1 LVSPFHQV
9 ALGVDMRFV
18 VLVRTLV
25 WAWAS
30 LLLICHGLP
39 MLGQQSAST
48 EIVPPLVQ
56 FNGVLTDLNGKPLT
70 GVVGVT
76 FCLYKDSQGGAPLW
90 METQN
95 VQPNRSGHYS
105 VMLGSATSQGLPFDL
120 FVSGEARWLGVQAQ
134 GQSEQPRVLLLSVP
148 YALKAGDAETV
159 GGLPP
164 SAFVLATPAT
174 TAASSIAATSNAAHS
189 SSPGIAPPATVTGSG
204 TVNFLPLWTGTSTI
218 GNSVLFQSGT
228 GGTAKVGIN
237 TSTPASTLDVRGAG
251 TIRGLLSLPATGTA
265 TATAGTNSQPLDLAA
280 SAFNSSTA
288 KAQNET
294 FQWQAEPAGNNTSS
308 PSGTLNL
315 LFGSGTSKP
324 TETGLKISKTGVFTF
339 ASGQT
344 FPGTGNGTITGVTA
358 GTDLTGGGTSGSVT
372 LNLDT
377 AKVPLLAGGNSFS
390 GNQSVNG
397 NVSATQLVSSAAQ
410 GTAPLQVTSTTL
422 VPNLNASFLGGF
434 PASAFQPAGSY
445 ATLAANT
452 FAGTQTVSTGDVSV
466 GSGDIDLPA
475 TTSASVGVVNL
486 GGTPYLHACC
496 SASADNIFVGP
507 SAGNFMTTG
516 AYNTAAGYRALISNT
531 SGTAN
536 VGLGAWALN
545 QNTSGYDDTAV
556 GVGALINNTTG
567 ISNTATGDSA
577 LSANTTGI
585 GNTAAGDSALLSSTT
600 GQQNTADGMY
610 ALGYNT
616 TGSLNTAIGY
626 GSGNTT
632 NSALTTGSNNT
643 FVGYNANPGTQ
654 SALNNATAIGASAQV
669 TASNAMVLGS
679 INGVNGATASVNV
692 GIGTTAPAYSLDV
705 HGTGNFT
712 GLITFAP
719 GQTFPGTGTIS
730 GVTAGTDLTG
740 GGASGNVTLNLD
752 TTKVVTGVLAGT
764 DLTGGGT
771 GGVQTLN
778 LDTTKVPQLN
788 AANTFTGNQTV
799 SGNLSATGVVTG
811 SSFQIGSNLFAFGSY
826 ANGNAFLGFA
836 GNSTTS
842 GSLNTAVGEVALQ
855 NNTSGFQNTAVGVN
869 TLFSNTTGNDNT
881 ASGEGALNSNTTGGA
896 NVGSGFEALAATT
909 TGSNNT
915 GIGSFALELN
925 TTGSDNTAL
934 GLAAGYTPDLQ
945 KTTGSNNTFVGY
957 FSVLGGPNE
966 TTLSNATAVGA
977 LAEVDQSNSL
987 VLGSINGVNTAT
999 ADTNVG
1005 IGTTAPQTL
1014 FHIDHV
1020 PQPGVGTDVAEIT
1033 SGGSIDVAS
1042 LLLKN
1047 TGSGG
1052 YRLRVGA
1059 GTGSGYLA
1067 SSGPMVFITND
1078 TGSPSF
1084 PSPAAL
1090 TIDTSGNVSIKGN
1103 LSKGGGSFKIDHP
1116 LDPANKYLYHSFVE
1130 SPDMMNVYN
1139 GNVVTNQRG
1148 LATVV
1153 LPDYFEALNR
1163 DFRYQLTVIGQFAQ
1177 AIVARE
1183 ILRNRFTIRTDKPG
1197 VKVSWQ
1203 VTGIRHDA
1211 YADAHRIQVEEEK
1224 APQEQ
1229 GRYLHP
1235 ELFGASPE
1243 QAIGMRLPPRLPQD
1257 LP

>member
-1 LVSPFHQV
+1 
-9 ALGVDMRFV
+9 MRFAF
-18 VLVRTLV
+18 VRLRIL
-25 WAWAS
+25 AS
-30 LLLICHGLP
+30 LLLVCHGLP
-39 MLGQQSAST
+39 MLGQQSGAT
-48 EIVPPLVQ
+48 AANLIVPPLVQ
-56 FNGVLTDLNGKPLT
+56 FNGVLTDVNGKPLT
-70 GVVGVT
+70 GVIGVT

-95 VQPNRSGHYS
+95 VQPNKAGRYS
-105 VMLGSATSQGLPFDL
+105 VMLGSTTSAGLPLDL
-120 FVSGEARWLGVQAQ
+120 FSSGEARWLGVQPQ
-134 GQSEQPRVLLLSVP
+134 GQDEQPRVVLLSVP

-164 SAFVLATPAT
+164 SAFVLATPPVGA
-174 TAASSIAATSNAAHS
+174 TAAPTGASVATSS
-189 SSPGIAPPATVTGSG
+189 GSAPPAGTVTGSG
-204 TVNFLPLWTGTSTI
+204 TVNFVPLWTSTSNL

-228 GGTAKVGIN
+228 GSTAKIGIN
-237 TSTPASTLDVRGAG
+237 TTTPGGALDVNGSG
-251 TIRGLLSLPATGTA
+251 TVRGLFSLPATGTA
-265 TATAGTNSQPLDLAA
+265 TATAGKNSQAQDFVA
-280 SAFNSSTA
+280 SSFNSSTA
-288 KAQNET
+288 KAVNQT
-294 FQWQAEPAGNNTSS
+294 FQWQAEPAGNNTTS

-324 TETGLKISKTGVFTF
+324 AETGLKISNTGIFTF

-344 FPGTGNGTITGVTA
+344 FPGTGKGTITGVTA
-358 GTDLTGGGTSGSVT
+358 GTDLTGGGSSGGVT

-377 AKVPLLAGGNSFS
+377 TKVPQLAGGNSFS

-434 PASAFQPAGSY
+434 SASTFQPAGSY

-452 FAGTQTVSTGDVSV
+452 FVGTQTVSSGNVSLS
-466 GSGDIDLPA
+466 SGDLNLPA
-475 TTSASVGVVNL
+475 TTSATVGVLNL
-486 GGTPYLHACC
+486 GGTPFLHACC
-496 SASADNIFVGP
+496 SASADNIFIGP
-507 SAGNFMTTG
+507 SAGNFATTG
-516 AYNTAAGYRALISNT
+516 TYNTAEGY
-531 SGTAN
+531 
-536 VGLGAWALN
+536 
-545 QNTSGYDDTAV
+545 
-556 GVGALINNTTG
+556 GALVANTAG
-567 ISNTATGDSA
+567 GSNTATGSLALELNTTGSNNTADGNEALVSNTTGAFNTAAGAGALYSNTTGGSNTALGDIA
-577 LSANTTGI
+577 LSANTTGSD
-585 GNTAAGDSALLSSTT
+585 NTALGTVAGGASP
-600 GQQNTADGMY
+600 
-610 ALGYNT
+610 
-616 TGSLNTAIGY
+616 
-626 GSGNTT
+626 
-632 NSALTTGSNNT
+632 NSALTTGNLDT
-643 FVGYNANPGTQ
+643 YVGAFTSSGTQ
-654 SALNNATAIGASAQV
+654 LNLSNATAIGAYAEV
-669 TASNAMVLGS
+669 TENNALVLGS
-679 INGVNGATASVNV
+679 INGVNSATASVNV

-712 GLITFAP
+712 GLINFAS

-740 GGASGNVTLNLD
+740 GGGTGNVTLNVD
-752 TTKVVTGVLAGT
+752 TTKVVTGVVAGT

-811 SSFQIGSNLFAFGSY
+811 SGFQIGSNLFAFGSY
-826 ANGNAFLGFA
+826 ANENAFLGFA
-836 GNSTTS
+836 GNTTTTGKYNTATGS
-842 GSLNTAVGEVALQ
+842 GALFSNTAGEGNTAIGNLALEFNTGGIENIATGLGALEFNTTGNWNSGLGTATLVENTTGSYNTAVGGSALYY
-855 NNTSGFQNTAVGVN
+855 NTV
-869 TLFSNTTGNDNT
+869 
-881 ASGEGALNSNTTGGA
+881 
-896 NVGSGFEALAATT
+896 
-909 TGSNNT
+909 GSNN
-915 GIGSFALELN
+915 S
-925 TTGSDNTAL
+925 AL
-934 GLAAGYTPDLQ
+934 GINAGVPTTFTT
-945 KTTGSNNTFVGY
+945 TTGSNNTFVGA
-957 FSVLGGPNE
+957 FTGPGAQTN
-966 TTLSNATAVGA
+966 LSNATAVGA
-977 LAEVDQSNSL
+977 NAEVDASNAL
-987 VLGSINGVNTAT
+987 VLGSINGVNSAT

-1014 FHIDHV
+1014 FHIDHA
-1020 PQPGVGTDVAEIT
+1020 PQPGVGTDVAEIS

-1067 SSGPMVFITND
+1067 SSGPMVFITAD

-1084 PSPAAL
+1084 PSPAAM
-1090 TIDTSGNVSIKGN
+1090 TIDNSGNVHITGN

-1116 LDPANKYLYHSFVE
+1116 LDPANKFLYHSFVE

-1139 GNVVTNQRG
+1139 GNVITDQDG

-1153 LPDYFEALNR
+1153 LPEYFEALNR

-1177 AIVARE
+1177 AIVAEE
-1183 ILRNRFTIRTDKPG
+1183 ISRNRFTIRTDKPG

-1224 APQEQ
+1224 SPQEQ

-1243 QAIGMRLPPRLPQD
+1243 QAIGTRLPVGAATGDKSAMAMSRSR
-1257 LP
+1257 

>member
-1 LVSPFHQV
+1 
-9 ALGVDMRFV
+9 MRFV
-18 VLVRTLV
+18 ILVRIRV
-25 WAWAS
+25 FVCAS
-30 LLLICHGLP
+30 LLLICQGLP
-39 MLGQQSAST
+39 ALGQQSAATTASLN
-48 EIVPPLVQ
+48 VPPLVKYS
-56 FNGVLTDLNGKPLT
+56 GVLTDVNGKPLT

-76 FCLYKDSQGGAPLW
+76 FFLYKDSEGGAPLW

-95 VQPNRSGHYS
+95 VQPNKSGHYS
-105 VMLGSATSQGLPFDL
+105 VMLGSTTSQGLPVDL
-120 FVSGEARWLGVQAQ
+120 FVSGEARWLGVQPQ

-164 SAFVLATPAT
+164 SAFVLATPQTVAGSAAANAT
-174 TAASSIAATSNAAHS
+174 I
-189 SSPGIAPPATVTGSG
+189 PGGAPPPAGTVTGSG
-204 TVNFLPLWTGTSTI
+204 TVNFVPLWTSTSNI
-218 GNSVLFQSGT
+218 GNSALFQSGT
-228 GGTAKVGIN
+228 GSTAKMGIN
-237 TSTPASTLDVRGAG
+237 TTTPGSALDVNGSG
-251 TIRGLLSLPATGTA
+251 TVRGLFSLPPTGMA
-265 TATAGTNSQPLDLAA
+265 TATAGKNSQAQDLVA
-280 SAFNSSTA
+280 SSFNSSTA
-288 KAQNET
+288 RAVNQT

-324 TETGLKISKTGVFTF
+324 SETGLKISNTGIFTF

-358 GTDLTGGGTSGSVT
+358 GTDLTGGGSSGSVT

-377 AKVPLLAGGNSFS
+377 TKVPQLAGGNSFS

-397 NVSATQLVSSAAQ
+397 NVSATQLVSNAAQ

-422 VPNLNASFLGGF
+422 VPNLNSGFLGGF
-434 PASAFQPAGSY
+434 SASAFQPAGSY

-475 TTSASVGVVNL
+475 TTSATVGVLNL
-486 GGTPYLHACC
+486 GGTPFLHACC
-496 SASADNIFVGP
+496 SASANNIFIGP
-507 SAGNFMTTG
+507 STGNFTTTG
-516 AYNTAAGYRALISNT
+516 TYNTAEGY
-531 SGTAN
+531 
-536 VGLGAWALN
+536 
-545 QNTSGYDDTAV
+545 
-556 GVGALINNTTG
+556 GALFSNTTG
-567 ISNTATGDSA
+567 GSNTATGSVALELNTTGSNNTADGNEALLSNTTGGFNTATGTGALLHNTTGSSNTALGDIA
-577 LSANTTGI
+577 LSANTTGS
-585 GNTAAGDSALLSSTT
+585 D
-600 GQQNTADGMY
+600 
-610 ALGYNT
+610 
-616 TGSLNTAIGY
+616 NTAIGTVA
-626 GSGNTT
+626 GGASP
-632 NSALTTGSNNT
+632 NSALTTGNLDT
-643 FVGYNANPGTQ
+643 YVGAFTSSGTQ
-654 SALNNATAIGASAQV
+654 LNLTNATALGAYAEV
-669 TASNAMVLGS
+669 TESNALVLGS
-679 INGVNGATASVNV
+679 INGVNGATANVNV

-712 GLITFAP
+712 GLITFAS

-740 GGASGNVTLNLD
+740 GGGSGNVTLNLD

-799 SGNLSATGVVTG
+799 NGNLSATGVVTG
-811 SSFQIGSNLFAFGSY
+811 SGFQIGSNLFAFGSF
-826 ANGNAFLGFA
+826 ANANAFLGFA
-836 GNSTTS
+836 GNATTT
-842 GSLNTAVGEVALQ
+842 GNLNTGIGVNALV
-855 NNTSGFQNTAVGVN
+855 NNTSGFQNTAVGVSA
-869 TLFSNTTGNDNT
+869 LGSNTTGTDNT
-881 ASGEGALNSNTTGGA
+881 ASGDGALVSNTTGST

-915 GIGSFALELN
+915 GIGSCALELN

-987 VLGSINGVNTAT
+987 VLGSINGINSAT

-1020 PQPGVGTDVAEIT
+1020 PQPGVGTDLAEIS
-1033 SGGSIDVAS
+1033 SGGSVDVAS

-1052 YRLRVGA
+1052 FRLRVGA

-1078 TGSPSF
+1078 TGTPSF
-1084 PSPAAL
+1084 PSPAAM

-1153 LPDYFEALNR
+1153 LPEYFEALNR

-1183 ILRNRFTIRTDKPG
+1183 IRGNRFTIRTDKPG

-1243 QAIGMRLPPRLPQD
+1243 QAIGMRLPTTAATENASNRPMPCSR
-1257 LP
+1257 

>member
-1 LVSPFHQV
+1 MVSPFHQV

-105 VMLGSATSQGLPFDL
+105 VMLGSTTSQGLPFDL

-164 SAFVLATPAT
+164 SAFVLATPPT
-174 TAASSIAATSNAAHS
+174 TAASSMAATSTAANS

-294 FQWQAEPAGNNTSS
+294 FQWQAEPSGNNTTS

-324 TETGLKISKTGVFTF
+324 AETGLKISNTGIFTF

-344 FPGTGNGTITGVTA
+344 FPGTGNGTITGVSA
-358 GTDLTGGGTSGSVT
+358 GTDLTGGGSSGSVT

-377 AKVPLLAGGNSFS
+377 TKVPLLAGGNSFS
-390 GNQSVNG
+390 GNQTVNG

-422 VPNLNASFLGGF
+422 VPNLNASLLGGF
-434 PASAFQPAGSY
+434 SASAFQPAGSY

-452 FAGTQTVSTGDVSV
+452 FAGTQTVSSGNVSLS
-466 GSGDIDLPA
+466 SGDLDLPSTASA
-475 TTSASVGVVNL
+475 TVGVLNL
-486 GGTPYLHACC
+486 GGTPFLHACC
-496 SASADNIFVGP
+496 APTAFNTFVGG
-507 SAGNFMTTG
+507 AGNLI
-516 AYNTAAGYRALISNT
+516 TAG
-531 SGTAN
+531 SGNA
-536 VGLGAWALN
+536 A
-545 QNTSGYDDTAV
+545 
-556 GVGALINNTTG
+556 I
-567 ISNTATGDSA
+567 GDLA
-577 LSANTTGI
+577 LSSITQGL
-585 GNTAAGDSALLSSTT
+585 GNTAAGNSALFSDTTGSDNSAFGSGAMTQMSTGSKNSAVGSAALNDTTTGNFNTASGSAALLS
-600 GQQNTADGMY
+600 
-610 ALGYNT
+610 NT
-616 TGSLNTAIGY
+616 TGSNNTAIGANA
-626 GSGNTT
+626 GDTT
-632 NSALTTGSNNT
+632 NGQTTGSNNT
-643 FVGYNANPGTQ
+643 FVGYNSSPGTQ
-654 SALNNATAIGASAQV
+654 LNLTNATAIG
-669 TASNAMVLGS
+669 SNAEVTTNNSLVLGS
-679 INGVNGATASVNV
+679 INGVNGATASTNV
-692 GIGTTAPAYSLDV
+692 GIGTTAPASTLDV

-1042 LLLKN
+1042 LLLQN
-1047 TGSGG
+1047 TGGG
-1052 YRLRVGA
+1052 FRLRVGA